1 MRYAMCRQRIR
12 QGYGAALLFWCATLH
27 CDPYSACD
35 DPGYRKTLQ
44 ACRPQTSA
52 DTLPTRVSLRDLQT
66 PQWKLSV
73 KLDGLRNWHRLRLD
87 FLAGP
92 PAMLTDE
99 EIKGCDEKAQQ
110 ASATAQAA
118 KSIDLL
124 VIGTQA
130 AVLGQRYLRLRDCVS
145 GFELSQPV
153 RVYDPP
159 RFNSAVTVTDKN
171 PGAGVTVQKYIGV
184 SLGKDSIFAH
194 EDILAPTQ
202 LRRLAELDTSG
213 VPKGVST
220 TGQDSYLQVNP
231 ERGVAVSQGAGLFAR
246 LPALGMKDDLRFV
259 NFKND
264 MMEPLGHGMPSLPSG
279 TSLLAADAESDRVAL
294 LEGGRLTVKKADRSA
309 REISSAALASCD
321 VSGVN
326 PMALAVALGHSGG
339 LPGSPV
345 LDMATAVLLGKKDSK
360 LSVSVCYAQ
369 AQASPDETKKAQD
382 AAAKCFQDALIANA
396 GELTAQLS
404 LADLD
409 GDGLLDLLV
418 APADASKPLVYVPAQ
433 DGATGCT
440 AVALPDL
447 KQPMD
452 SPVTGVAAGLA
463 NGVMLNGRGLPSVVI
478 ATSQDLRRFDRRAP

>member
-1 MRYAMCRQRIR
+1 MTTGEQRWLPWM
-12 QGYGAALLFWCATLH
+12 ALLALPACPGEI
-27 CDPYSACD
+27 CDENNPKASVQCLPSLMESRLSA
-35 DPGYRKTLQ
+35 
-44 ACRPQTSA
+44 
-52 DTLPTRVSLRDLQT
+52 RVSQQALASTSHSQSVLFRQTKLR
-66 PQWKLSV
+66 S
-73 KLDGLRNWHRLRLD
+73 WHQLRLD
-87 FLAGP
+87 ILPDGTAMPTDCPGSNIP
-92 PAMLTDE
+92 PKE
-99 EIKGCDEKAQQ
+99 EQLPSPEDAVQ
-110 ASATAQAA
+110 ATF
-118 KSIDLL
+118 SISQPGIPLGGARWIL
-124 VIGTQA
+124 RECRTGFRHEA
-130 AVLGQRYLRLRDCVS
+130 AVRI
-145 GFELSQPV
+145 
-153 RVYDPP
+153 YDEP
-159 RFNSAVTVTDKN
+159 RFGAAVTVTNKD

-202 LRRLAELDTSG
+202 LHRLAELDTSG
-213 VPKGVST
+213 VPKGVSK
-220 TGQDSYLQVNP
+220 TGQDSYLQVNA

-246 LPALGMKDDLRFV
+246 LPARGMKDDLRFV
-259 NFKND
+259 NFTV
-264 MMEPLGHGMPSLPSG
+264 EPLGHGMPSLPSG

-294 LEGGRLTVKKADRSA
+294 LEGARLTVKKADLSA

-339 LPGSPV
+339 LPGSQV
-345 LDMATAVLLGKKDSK
+345 LDTATAVLLGKKDSK

-382 AAAKCFQDALIANA
+382 AAAKCFQEALIANA

-418 APADASKPLVYVPAQ
+418 APADTSKPLVYVPAQ
-433 DGATGCT
+433 DAATGCT

-452 SPVTGVAAGLA
+452 SPVTGLAAGLA
-463 NGVMLNGRGLPSVVI
+463 NGVMLDGRGLPGVVI
-478 ATSQDLRRFDRRAP
+478 ATSKDLRRFDRLAPSR